1 MHKTKIVTTFLTNS
15 DKILLLKRSQK
26 VKTMKNL
33 WAGISGLIE
42 GDEEPLSRAK
52 IEIFEEV
59 GIEDTNIKLIKE
71 GGSIVIESPQYVNHQ
86 WEVFPFL
93 FSCKNREIKLN
104 WENSDSKWIEIDE
117 INNFSTVPSLDK
129 VLTRLFQ
136 FFRIFLIFSLL
147 R

>member
-1 MHKTKIVTTFLTNS
+1 MHKTKIITTFLTNS

-129 VLTRLFQ
+129 VLTRLF
-136 FFRIFLIFSLL
+136 
-147 R
+147 

>member
-1 MHKTKIVTTFLTNS
+1 MHKTKIVTVFLKNS

-71 GGSIVIESPQYVNHQ
+71 GDSIVIESPQYVNHQ

-117 INNFSTVPSLDK
+117 INNFLTVPSLDK
-129 VLTRLFQ
+129 VLTRLF
-136 FFRIFLIFSLL
+136 
-147 R
+147 

>member
-42 GDEEPLSRAK
+42 GDEKPLSRAK

-71 GGSIVIESPQYVNHQ
+71 GGSIV
-86 WEVFPFL
+86 
-93 FSCKNREIKLN
+93 
-104 WENSDSKWIEIDE
+104 
-117 INNFSTVPSLDK
+117 
-129 VLTRLFQ
+129 
-136 FFRIFLIFSLL
+136 
-147 R
+147 